1 MIAAFNGKQAGKHVV
16 HIACGS
22 TYSAAITVDG
32 ELYTWGR
39 GNYGRLGHGKPLLA
53 LSCFSAIIPSYQVFY
68 KFCFIKVLCFGLF

>member
-39 GNYGRLGHGKPLLA
+39 GNYGRLGHGILL
-53 LSCFSAIIPSYQVFY
+53 L
-68 KFCFIKVLCFGLF
+68 VL